1 MMNSA
6 AKWESAAKWG
16 CSLPLIIIVL
26 LPFIG
31 YPIRE
36 FQTSNGRKALP
47 PDATNV
53 EEDLIHGFFGGD
65 HTRLLKASLPAIRYS
80 DYAKSLGLT
89 QRFDPSVHQGLTS
102 TLNTTIGGAPLWWT
116 PPEVDPT
123 TYFEHTQGD
132 DYLRV
137 LRYHNGKVYF
147 LESSW

>member
-6 AKWESAAKWG
+6 EKCESVAKWG

-36 FQTSNGRKALP
+36 FQTSNGRKTLP
-47 PDATNV
+47 
-53 EEDLIHGFFGGD
+53 
-65 HTRLLKASLPAIRYS
+65 S
-80 DYAKSLGLT
+80 
-89 QRFDPSVHQGLTS
+89 
-102 TLNTTIGGAPLWWT
+102 
-116 PPEVDPT
+116 PEVDST
-123 TYFEHTQGD
+123 TYFEHTRGD

-137 LRYHNGKVYF
+137 SRYHNGTVYV